1 MEAGTRFS
9 GGVARPGQ
17 RREVSG
23 LGGDEMMTW
32 TWILVLL
39 MGRGDGRFS
48 ELSEALESRHAATR
62 RVAVRELADLGS
74 AQAWE
79 LVLSRLGE
87 EDGEVADEAQWQL
100 ARAPL
105 V

>member
-1 MEAGTRFS
+1 
-9 GGVARPGQ
+9 
-17 RREVSG
+17 
-23 LGGDEMMTW
+23 MMTW

-79 LVLSRLGE
+79 FVLSRLGD
-87 EDGEVADEAQWQL
+87 EDGEVAYAAQSQPPCAPSAQQL
-100 ARAPL
+100 L
-105 V
+105 GT